1 VSIAERNKRQGNRA
15 MNNIIKQYEDP
26 VRWSDLVIN
35 ADLLPEGCTMGE
47 FMERNARDERAR
59 AYIAH
64 KQFERREASRVKGIA
79 ILATM
84 WGGTIAAL
92 FGWMIAIAIAN

>member
-1 VSIAERNKRQGNRA
+1 MS
-15 MNNIIKQYEDP
+15 NIIKHYEDP

-47 FMERNARDERAR
+47 FMERGARDERAR

-64 KQFERREASRVKGIA
+64 KQFERREASRAKGIA
-79 ILATM
+79 ILATV

-92 FGWMIAIAIAN
+92 LGWIIAIAIAN

>member
-1 VSIAERNKRQGNRA
+1 
-15 MNNIIKQYEDP
+15 MNNIINQYEDP

-64 KQFERREASRVKGIA
+64 KQFERREANRANGIA
-79 ILATM
+79 ILATV

-92 FGWMIAIAIAN
+92 FGWIIAIAIGGA

>member
-1 VSIAERNKRQGNRA
+1 MS
-15 MNNIIKQYEDP
+15 NIIKHYEDP

-47 FMERNARDERAR
+47 FMERGARDERAR

-64 KQFERREASRVKGIA
+64 KQFERREANRAKGIA
-79 ILATM
+79 ILATV

-92 FGWMIAIAIAN
+92 FGWMIALAIGGA

>member
-1 VSIAERNKRQGNRA
+1 
-15 MNNIIKQYEDP
+15 MNNIINQYEDP
-26 VRWSDLVIN
+26 ARWSDLAIN
-35 ADLLPEGCTMGE
+35 ADLLPEDCTMGE

-64 KQFERREASRVKGIA
+64 KQFERREANRAKGIA
-79 ILATM
+79 ILATV

-92 FGWMIAIAIAN
+92 FGWIIAIAIGGA